1 MATRRYSINPENSEF
16 QVTEAVGA
24 AVVTKN
30 IELTV
35 ELANN
40 IITDSNVSGG
50 TRGLSEQEVVF
61 ALDKI
66 KNYILRGNWPPA

>member
-1 MATRRYSINPENSEF
+1 MATRRYSLAPGQSEY

-24 AVVTKN
+24 AVVTSP

-35 ELANN
+35 DLAA
-40 IITDSNVSGG
+40 ITGLG
-50 TRGLSEQEVVF
+50 TRAPNKAEIIEV
-61 ALDKI
+61 LDEF